1 MSRFE
6 PEVFAF
12 GRPDEA
18 LPILETKSEDNW
30 YYLGYLYA
38 VTGRREEAE
47 ALAAKHPDAPAGQM
61 LIYCGLGD
69 KEPDTPQAPSFRR

>member
-6 PEVFAF
+6 PEVFAS

-30 YYLGYLYA
+30 YYLA
-38 VTGRREEAE
+38 TCAMTGRREEAE
-47 ALAAKHPDAPAGQM
+47 ALAAKHPDAPVGQM

-69 KEPDTPQAPSFRR
+69 KERDTPQAPSFRR